1 MQSKKFAAK
10 TYYDAEEALI
20 ITNTD
25 SVSRPCKK
33 LACATGVK
41 IIKREQLKKF
51 VSDAKRGKIVAL
63 QAIID
68 EAYEDV
74 QYNQED
80 SIELLEQK
88 KNVIQAGNYY
98 LKLK

>member
-1 MQSKKFAAK
+1 M
-10 TYYDAEEALI
+10 
-20 ITNTD
+20 
-25 SVSRPCKK
+25 
-33 LACATGVK
+33 
-41 IIKREQLKKF
+41 KKF